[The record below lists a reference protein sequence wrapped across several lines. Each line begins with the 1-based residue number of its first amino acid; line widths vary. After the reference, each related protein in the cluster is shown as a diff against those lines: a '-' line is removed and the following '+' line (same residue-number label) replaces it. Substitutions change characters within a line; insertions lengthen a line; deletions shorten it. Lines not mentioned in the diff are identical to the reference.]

1 MLPRANVKYGFFK
14 DPRRAD
20 DIHMSAML
28 GYVVVYLV
36 CISKALI
43 GPKK

>member
-1 MLPRANVKYGFFK
+1 MGSLK
-14 DPRRAD
+14 DPRRVD

-36 CISKALI
+36 CLSKT
-43 GPKK
+43 